1 MVSSLRRPMS
11 QVTCNGV
18 TLTACLSWR
27 VDQSIHFSADTF
39 EVELAVAAL
48 TQPYDLN
55 WLLSQSEMVIE
66 IQAGVSSLRQLETGG
81 AQGSLISL
89 IKGPVDSLS
98 FDPQTGLIELSGRDL
113 SARFLDQRIDIGL
126 RNLNAADVLTELAA
140 KHGLQAKITAPSEPV
155 GLFYNIDWNR
165 LSGRRTE
172 WDLICGLA
180 QECDALVFMTGETLV
195 FTPKP
200 RAGDAQA
207 FPVAY
212 GSSSDLGQGASVLDL
227 SFQKSTRYG
236 AGGTVEVASWNARRK
251 QAYRSISTY
260 GAPGSVASSYRL
272 TTPGLTQDQVA
283 QFAATVAK
291 GLAEQAASLQV
302 RLPADLALDPRGLI
316 ALTGVNPLVDGL
328 YQCAATSWSLS
339 REEGFLMTLDA
350 RSLAQEV
357 AA

>member
-1 MVSSLRRPMS
+1 MISSLRRPMS

-18 TLTACLSWR
+18 VLPACLSWR
-27 VDQSIHFSADTF
+27 VEQSIHFSADTF

-48 TQPYDLN
+48 QPPYDLN

-66 IQAGVSSLRQLETGG
+66 IRAGLSSIGQLETADPQG
-81 AQGSLISL
+81 ALISL

-98 FDPQTGLIELSGRDL
+98 FNPRTGVIALSGRDL
-113 SARFLDQRIDIGL
+113 SARFLDQRIDLGL
-126 RNLNAADVLTELAA
+126 RNRSASDVLTELAA

-200 RAGDAQA
+200 RASDAQT

-212 GSSSDLGQGASVLDL
+212 GSSSDLGQGVSVLDL
-227 SFQKSTRYG
+227 TFQKSIRYG

-251 QAYRSISTY
+251 QAYRSLSTY
-260 GAPGSVASSYRL
+260 GAPGAAASSYRL

-283 QFAATVAK
+283 QFAATVAR
-291 GLAEQAASLQV
+291 GLAEQAASLNI

-316 ALTGVNPLVDGL
+316 ALTGVNPFVDGL

-350 RSLAQEV
+350 RSLAQED